1 MIFLKYQY
9 PFKGKWVETCKFGKE
24 GAWACGWHIG
34 VDLVGTDDRT
44 VYPIGEGYVSSVGGH
59 GSSYG
64 KHLTVKHPDGMT
76 SLYAHLETI
85 NVIRGQTVY
94 LDTKLGIMGATGN
107 AKGAHL
113 HLELHK
119 GNYKYPPKMDN
130 WARQKLTTP
139 VNPMAYIE
147 YSIKE
152 GGLMEVRTIKVKV
165 KKGKLIDVEAVN
177 VDGSNF
183 IKVRDIPKI
192 IAAFSESVVGYDS
205 TNNWVTID

>member
-1 MIFLKYQY
+1 MKYQY
-9 PFKGKWVETCKFGKE
+9 PFKGNWVETCQFGKE

-34 VDLVGTDDRT
+34 VDLVGRDDKT

-76 SLYAHLETI
+76 SLYAHLEAI

-152 GGLMEVRTIKVKV
+152 GGLMEPREIIVQVKGNSVRVDAI
-165 KKGKLIDVEAVN
+165 N
-177 VDGSNF
+177 VDGTNF
-183 IKVRDIPKI
+183 IKLRDVAKI
-192 IAAFSESVVGYDS
+192 VAELSTIKIGYDEV
-205 TNNWVTID
+205 TNKITID

>member
-1 MIFLKYQY
+1 MKYQY

-34 VDLVGTDDRT
+34 VDLVGTDDKN

-76 SLYAHLETI
+76 SLYAHLDTI

-152 GGLMEVRTIKVKV
+152 GGLMEPREIIVQVKGNSVRVDAI
-165 KKGKLIDVEAVN
+165 N
-177 VDGSNF
+177 VDGNNF
-183 IKVRDIPKI
+183 IKLRDVAKI
-192 IAAFSESVVGYDS
+192 VAELSAIKIGYDEGTS
-205 TNNWVTID
+205 RITID